1 MGHVSSLLLGFGEW
15 FREKILNEVKRHSL
29 VNIIPR
35 NFPIIRLLRYLDK
48 SATISHNHK
57 CPSWDVPHL
66 NINIPPFSTIEGIA
80 KHVKLLGTN

>member
-15 FREKILNEVKRHSL
+15 FREKRLNEVKRHSL

-48 SATISHNHK
+48 SAMCLI
-57 CPSWDVPHL
+57 
-66 NINIPPFSTIEGIA
+66 
-80 KHVKLLGTN
+80 